1 MTDLATLDATAQA
14 ELVRRGDAS
23 PLELVDAAI
32 ARIEKLNGELNAV
45 IHPLF
50 ERARTAARAELPKG
64 PFTGV
69 PILVK
74 DLDGTLAGAPYHA
87 GNKLLKAHRY
97 IAPTTSYLF
106 EKLERAGFVI
116 VGKTNT
122 PELGLMTT
130 TEPEAYGP
138 THNPWSTTH
147 SPGGSSGGSAAAVA
161 SGMVPVAH
169 AGDGGG
175 SIRVSAS
182 HRGLFGPEP
191 APGRGAPGPSGSEGW
206 GVGRAA

>member
-50 ERARTAARAELPKG
+50 DRAHAFVQSGVPQG
-64 PFTGV
+64 PFSGV
-69 PILVK
+69 PIVIK

-87 GNKLLKAHRY
+87 GNKALKAAKHV
-97 IAPTTSYLF
+97 ATTTSYLF

-116 VGKTNT
+116 VGKANT
-122 PELGLMTT
+122 PEFGLMPTA
-130 TEPEAYGP
+130 EPQAYGP
-138 THNPWSTTH
+138 THNPWDLAH
-147 SPGGSSGGSAAAVA
+147 SARGSSGRSAA
-161 SGMVPVAH
+161 
-169 AGDGGG
+169 
-175 SIRVSAS
+175 
-182 HRGLFGPEP
+182 
-191 APGRGAPGPSGSEGW
+191 GA
-206 GVGRAA
+206 RRR